1 MTNRQDNGPHRS
13 STMDCSLEFIKYCH
27 IEITKPIRLDRKAP
41 IAVPNIQINPLLA
54 LDLTSGVKGGSLS
67 MSFTSVCFIFITPS
81 FEGLISSLS
90 LLYSLFLHLVEKV
103 LSQSE
108 ML

>member
-13 STMDCSLEFIKYCH
+13 STMNCSLEFIKYCH

-54 LDLTSGVKGGSLS
+54 LDLTSGVKGGSLR
-67 MSFTSVCFIFITPS
+67 MSFTSVCFIFVTPS
-81 FEGLISSLS
+81 FEGFNFFFELIILSVSSPCRKS
-90 LLYSLFLHLVEKV
+90 IIEI
-103 LSQSE
+103 
-108 ML
+108 